1 MKLGLVYAMRSEVES
16 LLKLM
21 DGKLLELVSGVS
33 IYSLGEN
40 IIAAAGGVGKVNA
53 AMATQLLIDRYAP
66 ELIFN
71 AGIAGTLEDIKP
83 YTLLLPTSFI
93 QHDVDTTAVGDPIGF
108 VSTVEKVEFPC
119 AYVEESRAIL
129 DELGFKYSVG
139 RVASGD
145 WFAVNGERARFIHKT
160 FCPTLVDMEGCAVAQ
175 VAYRA
180 RIPFIALKCV
190 SDRILHE
197 GGANGEE
204 YLFNLDIACRSL
216 AECSAA
222 FIKAWAARE
231 KTKKTH
237 KNQLTST

>member
-53 AMATQLLIDRYAP
+53 ALATQILIDRYTP

-71 AGIAGTLEDIKP
+71 AGIAGTLEDLKP
-83 YTLLLPTSFI
+83 YTLLLASSFI
-93 QHDVDTTAVGDPIGF
+93 QHDVDTSAMGDPVGF
-108 VSTVEKVEFPC
+108 VSTVERVEFPC

-129 DELGFKYSVG
+129 DELGFHYGVG
-139 RVASGD
+139 KVASGD
-145 WFAVNGERARFIHKT
+145 WFAVNGERARAIHKT
-160 FCPTLVDMEGCAVAQ
+160 FRPTLVDMEGCAVAQ

-180 RIPFIALKCV
+180 RIPFVALKCV
-190 SDRILHE
+190 SDRILCE
-197 GGANGEE
+197 GGDNFEE
-204 YLFNLDIACRSL
+204 YLFNIDIACREL

-222 FIKAWAARE
+222 FVKAWAARE
-231 KTKKTH
+231 KSE
-237 KNQLTST
+237 KNS